1 MKNLILS
8 TLLLMN
14 FNNAFAQMKPEPG
27 EEKDW
32 VLDPK
37 TSTLIPKYLG
47 KIKVLRGKAII
58 GDRDLKQ
65 GSKIYNND
73 LLQTLENSY
82 VVMEMIDL
90 TTITLGPQSDFK
102 VSGWKYRTKNDREAE
117 YNVLKGQWRA
127 LVREKSKEMD
137 QLKIKTPVVSMG
149 IRGTELMV
157 NVLKN
162 KDSDV
167 TQVALLEGSIHME
180 TTDGKKQ
187 ELIPGDHAVVL
198 NSPKGFEHADKKL
211 NVEELKNYRELDN
224 GIPRLLHPQE
234 SAANEVSQ
242 AGNNNSSA
250 DQKISLT
257 DAAVSAKKP
266 KDKTVKENLEILNT
280 TREKNRKQEDN
291 KKK

>member
-8 TLLLMN
+8 AFLLLTIN
-14 FNNAFAQMKPEPG
+14 SVFAQMKPEPG

-65 GSKIYNND
+65 GSKVYNND
-73 LLQTLENSY
+73 LLQTLENSF

-102 VSGWKYRTKNDREAE
+102 VSGWNYRTKNDREAE
-117 YNVLKGQWRA
+117 YNVMKGQWRA
-127 LVREKSKEMD
+127 LVREKSKDMD
-137 QLKIKTPVVSMG
+137 QLKIKTPAVSMG

-162 KDSDV
+162 KESDV

-180 TTDGKKQ
+180 TADGKKQ
-187 ELIPGDHAVVL
+187 ELIPGDHAILVKSAQGI
-198 NSPKGFEHADKKL
+198 NHADKKL
-211 NVEELKNYRELDN
+211 NVEELKNYRELDQ
-224 GIPRLLHPQE
+224 GIPRLLHHE
-234 SAANEVSQ
+234 MTAANAVSNTDSN
-242 AGNNNSSA
+242 AA
-250 DQKISLT
+250 VDQKISLT
-257 DAAVSAKKP
+257 DAASESKKM
-266 KDKTVKENLEILNT
+266 KEKTVKENLEILNT
-280 TREKNRKQEDN
+280 TREKNRQEEDN